1 MFGRLIEY
9 GKIHLNFGET
19 KLSLLRKTKGGY
31 EVFSSDIC
39 VIGGCGRVGLPL
51 AIAFADK
58 GLNVLIYDLDKNK
71 VEKVKN
77 GTMPFLEEGC
87 EQKLRQV
94 INKNLKLI
102 DDPTSISQSKFLI
115 VAIGTPVEEH
125 LNPIYAGMR
134 KSFQTLLPYLVEG
147 QYIILRSTLYPG
159 TTQKL
164 NEFLKENGAQVHVA
178 FCPERIVEGKAL
190 SELETL
196 PQMVSAFDEQT
207 IQVVSDLFKILTK
220 DIVVLEPIE
229 AELAKLITNAWRYIT
244 FAAANQFFML
254 ADKHGLDYRRIYRG
268 MSHNYPRVQDLP
280 EPGFAAGPCLFK
292 DTMQMAAFS
301 SNTFFLGHAAML
313 VNEGLPNYI
322 VEKLKG
328 KTDLQNKTVGILGMA
343 FKANSDDERDSL
355 SFKLKRLLEMEANR
369 VYCADPYIKRDYFV
383 TAEELVDKSDIIIVA
398 TPHDNYRTL
407 NIGKDKLL
415 VDIWDFYRR

>member
-1 MFGRLIEY
+1 M
-9 GKIHLNFGET
+9 
-19 KLSLLRKTKGGY
+19 
-31 EVFSSDIC
+31 FSSDIC
-39 VIGGCGRVGLPL
+39 VMGGCGRIGLPL

-58 GLNVLIYDLDKNK
+58 GLNVLIYDLDRGR
-71 VEKVKN
+71 VEKVKS
-77 GTMPFLEEGC
+77 GVMPFLEEGC
-87 EQKLRQV
+87 EQKLSRV

-102 DDPTSISQSKFLI
+102 DDLASIGQSKFLI
-115 VAIGTPVEEH
+115 IAIGTPIEEH

-147 QYIILRSTLYPG
+147 QYIILRSTVYPG

-164 NEFLKENGAQVHVA
+164 NEFLEENGVHVHVA

-190 SELETL
+190 SELESL
-196 PQMVSAFDEQT
+196 PQIIGAFDEQT
-207 IQVVSDLFKILTK
+207 IRVVSDLFRVLTK

-254 ADKHGLDYRRIYRG
+254 ADKHGLDYSRIYQG
-268 MSHNYPRVQDLP
+268 MSHKYPRVQDLP
-280 EPGFAAGPCLFK
+280 KPGFAAGPCLFK

-301 SNTFFLGHAAML
+301 DNTFFLGHAAML

-322 VEKLKG
+322 IQKLKE
-328 KTDLQNKTVGILGMA
+328 KVDLRDKSVGILGMA

-355 SFKLKRLLEMEANR
+355 SFKLKRLLTMEAKI
-369 VYCADPYIKRDYFV
+369 VYCTDPYVSRDYFV

-398 TPHDNYRTL
+398 TPHAQYRTL

-415 VDIWDFYRR
+415 VDIWDFYKR